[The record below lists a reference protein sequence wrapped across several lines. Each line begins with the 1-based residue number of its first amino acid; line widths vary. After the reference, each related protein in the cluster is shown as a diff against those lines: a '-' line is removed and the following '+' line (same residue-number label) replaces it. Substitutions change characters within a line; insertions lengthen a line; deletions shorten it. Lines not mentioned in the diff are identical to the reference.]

1 MLETINNLYYQIQ
14 KYNNDDLINEYLML
28 LAIYNINIL
37 NYLFFE
43 IHNFV
48 FDEKKYRNDLIR
60 IHQNK
65 FRNELINLY
74 KGCII
79 TGVSNFQACHIIPFC
94 NSDYNNKYDKYNGIL
109 LKADLHELFDK
120 YIFSINPESFKIE
133 FDDEYFKDPKNKEE
147 YGRFNGFELTIEKND
162 KLKYNLLEHYNN
174 FIQKN

>member
-48 FDEKKYRNDLIR
+48 FDEKKYRNELIR
-60 IHQNK
+60 IHQDK

-94 NSDYNNKYDKYNGIL
+94 NSDYNDKYDKYGYV
-109 LKADLHELFDK
+109 HRERT
-120 YIFSINPESFKIE
+120 EC
-133 FDDEYFKDPKNKEE
+133 
-147 YGRFNGFELTIEKND
+147 
-162 KLKYNLLEHYNN
+162 LECNSSNTSASSQNCQIRY
-174 FIQKN
+174 Q